1 MHRIKICF
9 IVVSL
14 VMFLGGKDTY
24 YFDITTK
31 IRDFFHFLKMPVS
44 VSLCSMLRSMW
55 R

>member
-1 MHRIKICF
+1 MLRIKIYF
-9 IVVSL
+9 IFVSL
-14 VMFLGGKDTY
+14 VMFLGGKIHII
-24 YFDITTK
+24 FDITTK